1 MVQPI
6 RPQDASGIYRRHVT
20 DAAATG
26 GPASG
31 ADATRGADGAG
42 RGRRSDS
49 VSLSSN
55 AQSIRRVFDAINDGS
70 DVRTDL
76 VEQLQARIADGS
88 YEVDARAIAERLLA
102 DGLSA

>member
-6 RPQDASGIYRRHVT
+6 RPQDASGIYRRHLS
-20 DAAATG
+20 DAAPAG

-31 ADATRGADGAG
+31 VDGDRSAEG
-42 RGRRSDS
+42 VTRGRRSDS
-49 VSLSSN
+49 VSLSAN
-55 AQSIRRVFDAINDGS
+55 AQSIRRVFDAINGGS

-76 VEQLQARIADGS
+76 VERLQAQIANGS
-88 YEVDARAIAERLLA
+88 YEIDADSIARRLLE

>member
-6 RPQDASGIYRRHVT
+6 RPQDASGIYRRHLT
-20 DAAATG
+20 DTAATG

-31 ADATRGADGAG
+31 IDADRGAAGAS

-49 VSLSSN
+49 VSLSAN
-55 AQSIRRVFDAINDGS
+55 AQSIRRVFDAINEGS
-70 DVRTDL
+70 DVRMDL
-76 VEQLQARIADGS
+76 VEQLQARIADGT
-88 YEVDARAIAERLLA
+88 YHVDARSIAQRLLA